1 MRGRPSIFSP
11 ELADR
16 LCERL
21 ADGEALRAI
30 CRDEGMPDERTVR
43 RWALDDVEGFSG
55 HYARAREIGYQ
66 GMADDLTEIADAKDG
81 DPARDRLRV
90 DTRKWLLSKALPK
103 IYGDKQQIEH
113 SGMLS
118 FGDQLA
124 LLRARQRKETT
135 AENSGEG

>member
-21 ADGEALRAI
+21 ADGETLRAI

-43 RWALDDVEGFSG
+43 RWALDDVEGFSTQ
-55 HYARAREIGYQ
+55 YARASEIGYQ

-103 IYGDKQQIEH
+103 IYGDKQQVEH
-113 SGMLS
+113 SGSLS

-124 LLRARQRKETT
+124 LLRSRQQKETT

>member
-21 ADGEALRAI
+21 ADGETLRAI
-30 CRDEGMPDERTVR
+30 CRGEGMPDERTVR
-43 RWALDDVEGFSG
+43 RWALDDVEGFSTQ
-55 HYARAREIGYQ
+55 YARAREIGYQ
-66 GMADDLTEIADAKDG
+66 SMADDLTEIADAKDG

-103 IYGDKQQIEH
+103 IYGDKQQVEH
-113 SGMLS
+113 SGSLS

>member
-11 ELADR
+11 ELAA
-16 LCERL
+16 LICERL
-21 ADGEALRAI
+21 AAGETLRAI

-43 RWALDDVEGFSG
+43 RWALDDVEGFSAQ
-55 HYARAREIGYQ
+55 YARAREIGYQ
-66 GMADDLTEIADAKDG
+66 GMADALTEIADAKDG

-103 IYGDKQQIEH
+103 IYGDKQQVEH
-113 SGMLS
+113 SGSLS

-124 LLRARQRKETT
+124 LLRARQQKETT

>member
-21 ADGEALRAI
+21 ADGETLRAI

-43 RWALDDVEGFSG
+43 RWALDDVEGFAG

-103 IYGDKQQIEH
+103 IYGEKQLFDH
-113 SGMLS
+113 NVTLT

-124 LLRARQRKETT
+124 LIRARQRKETT